1 MCARKTIEIW
11 CSLKH
16 VETVQEIKLTFICGK
31 FILIF
36 IDKENLNHVKLLA
49 FHPLNL
55 LSRQSDSVQE
65 VNGRSI
71 SAGSFN
77 HPLDLRS
84 SFPVSHIHGPFEI
97 LLLTTTLQ
105 MLNLT
110 FYEHPLFH
118 KFVYELMKDL

>member
-1 MCARKTIEIW
+1 MKECVTPAV
-11 CSLKH
+11 SYLS
-16 VETVQEIKLTFICGK
+16 VFIQSTSPCN
-31 FILIF
+31 F
-36 IDKENLNHVKLLA
+36 
-49 FHPLNL
+49 PLNL
-55 LSRQSDSVQE
+55 LGRQSDGVQE

>member
-1 MCARKTIEIW
+1 MTN
-11 CSLKH
+11 
-16 VETVQEIKLTFICGK
+16 LTTNAP
-31 FILIF
+31 L
-36 IDKENLNHVKLLA
+36 ENLNHVKLLA

-55 LSRQSDSVQE
+55 LGRQSDGVQE

-84 SFPVSHIHGPFEI
+84 SFPVSDIHGPFEI

-105 MLNLT
+105 MMNLT
-110 FYEHPLFH
+110 FDEHPLFH